1 MSELQNTTRIEIV
14 FSVVSFITPGLLY
27 LVYASLRGFAEFDR
41 IECWLSIVQEL
52 ALCKTCI
59 PVPPQTPLDL
69 ARCAKVQAQT
79 YLVISRNRGL
89 GIGRSAL
96 HT

>member
-1 MSELQNTTRIEIV
+1 MSKLQNTTRIEIV

-52 ALCKTCI
+52 ALCKTCV
-59 PVPPQTPLDL
+59 PVPLRRRETWL
-69 ARCAKVQAQT
+69 AVLRYRRRRIWLSVA
-79 YLVISRNRGL
+79 IED
-89 GIGRSAL
+89 
-96 HT
+96 